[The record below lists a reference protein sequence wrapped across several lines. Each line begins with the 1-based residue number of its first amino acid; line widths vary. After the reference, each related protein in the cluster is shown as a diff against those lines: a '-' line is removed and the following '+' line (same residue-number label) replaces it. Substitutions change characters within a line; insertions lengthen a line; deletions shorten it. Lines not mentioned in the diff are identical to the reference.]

1 MKRYIK
7 SASFGGYKYQY
18 EVHWVSP
25 DGEDELLGAS
35 KTLKGAVDIAIR
47 QINRVAEN
55 PFEEDE
61 RKYHFIDNT
70 YIYDAKSDRVIDDY
84 TLEEAQ
90 DNLMSM
96 LDSRIR
102 MSK

>member
-7 SASFGGYKYQY
+7 SASLGGYKYPY
-18 EVHWVSP
+18 EVHWISP
-25 DGEDELLGAS
+25 DGNDKLLGAN
-35 KTLKGAVDIAIR
+35 KTLQGAVDIAIR
-47 QINRVAEN
+47 KINEIFES
-55 PFEEDE
+55 PFETDE

-70 YIYDAKSDRVIDDY
+70 YIYDAKSDKVIDDY

-96 LDSRIR
+96 VDSKKKR
-102 MSK
+102 